1 MPALENNQLRIDS
14 PKAPFSLLCLLYSF
28 PVWWWIVYLFLLGAI
43 TSLARSCGIDL
54 PALLTQPALCA
65 PFVVVPVCI
74 AIWLST
80 TRGWFMRHLL
90 IALPVWFVLLMFSG
104 LTQGAITMMFWH
116 AMGCPIRDSLVHVE
130 QRAPEM
136 YLPNRCDKFMNE
148 RASMI
153 LELMDEKTA
162 DNLHGP
168 DFVCRLLI
176 FHSMSGPVECF
187 SFRNTADGN
196 GAIVFKEIRSEPN
209 SFAWRMHKDMPH
221 TYLQREQSLSKA
233 DCDKLS
239 SLLLPARVFYEKN
252 KFTSHWCIP
261 RKEHYLLEFK
271 KNNKY
276 YFYEVDGKEPD
287 DVHAPAS
294 APLPKSFQD
303 IVSFFQ
309 TAVR

>member
-1 MPALENNQLRIDS
+1 MRTASDKP
-14 PKAPFSLLCLLYSF
+14 PFALLCLLYSF
-28 PVWWWIVYLFLLGAI
+28 PVWWLIVYLCSLGAI
-43 TSLARSCGIDL
+43 ISLARSCGINL
-54 PALLTQPALCA
+54 PVLLTQPALCA
-65 PFVVVPVCI
+65 PFLVVPVCI
-74 AIWLST
+74 ALWLSAT
-80 TRGWFMRHLL
+80 KGWFFRQLL

-116 AMGCPIRDSLVHVE
+116 AMGCPIRDTLAHVE

-136 YLPNRCDKFMNE
+136 CLPNRCDKDLNE

-153 LELMDEKTA
+153 LELMDEKMA
-162 DNLHGP
+162 DNPYGP

-176 FHSMSGPVECF
+176 FHCMVGPVECF
-187 SFRNTADGN
+187 TFRNTADGN
-196 GAIVFKEIRSEPN
+196 GTIVFKEIRSEPN

-233 DCDKLS
+233 DCNKLS
-239 SLLLPARVFYEKN
+239 SLLISAKDFYEKN

-271 KNNKY
+271 KDSKY

-287 DVHAPAS
+287 SVHAPTDT
-294 APLPKSFQD
+294 PLPNSFQN
-303 IVSFFQ
+303 IVSFFHS
-309 TAVR
+309 AFR